1 MHSKTSMRTPLA
13 RVRGLGSAKSGTE
26 HFWLLRITSV
36 ALLALTVTFIGTL
49 IALFGKSYAQAMA
62 ILSNPLVAVLLLL
75 FVVTSLVHTRAGMQT
90 IIEDYVHDEGLK
102 VLALMGNTF
111 FIVLVGAASAFAILK
126 IAFVGA

>member
-1 MHSKTSMRTPLA
+1 MQSKTSMRTPLA

-36 ALLALTVTFIGTL
+36 ALTALTFTFIGTL

-62 ILSNPLVAVLLLL
+62 ILSNPLVAILLLL

-102 VLALMGNTF
+102 VLALMANTF
-111 FIVLVGAASAFAILK
+111 FIILVGAASAFAILK

>member
-1 MHSKTSMRTPLA
+1 MQSKTSMRTPLA

-36 ALLALTVTFIGTL
+36 ALIALTFTFIGTL

-62 ILSNPLVAVLLLL
+62 ILSNPLVAILLLL

-102 VLALMGNTF
+102 VLALMANTF